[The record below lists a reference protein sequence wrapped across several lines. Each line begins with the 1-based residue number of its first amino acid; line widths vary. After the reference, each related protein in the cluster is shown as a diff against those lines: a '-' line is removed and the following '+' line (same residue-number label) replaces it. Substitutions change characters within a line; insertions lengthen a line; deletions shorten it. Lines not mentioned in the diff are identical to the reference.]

1 MKKSSPRKH
10 KPIHASVPM
19 LVNRLVN
26 ENVESLHERNVIT
39 AFQYGVAT
47 EQHYDYLVRMANML
61 NIAQQ
66 SKPSDL
72 ALSLVT
78 NINHLAQ
85 CVSERYNAHGKF
97 GVSAPELSLMRKLVT
112 AYDEYWKRQT
122 TTLYNDCV
130 HELNAFY
137 ADLKQDKVAA

>member
-1 MKKSSPRKH
+1 MKRTNTH
-10 KPIHASVPM
+10 KRIHASVPM
-19 LVNRLVN
+19 LVNRWVN

-47 EQHYDYLVRMANML
+47 QQHYDYLVRMANML

-78 NINHLAQ
+78 NINHLAAS
-85 CVSERYNAHGKF
+85 VSQRYNAHGKF
-97 GVSAPELSLMRKLVT
+97 GVSALELSLMRKLVT
-112 AYDEYWKRQT
+112 AYDDYWKRQT

-130 HELNAFY
+130 HQLNAFY
-137 ADLKQDKVAA
+137 ADLAKNKVVS

>member
-1 MKKSSPRKH
+1 MRRAKKH

-26 ENVESLHERNVIT
+26 ENVESLQERAMLM

-47 EQHYDYLVRMANML
+47 RQHYDYLVRMANML

-85 CVSERYNAHGKF
+85 IIQQRYNAHGKF
-97 GVSAPELSLMRKLVT
+97 GLNAHDLTLMRALVI

-122 TTLYNDCV
+122 TTLYNNCAY
-130 HELNAFY
+130 ELNAFY
-137 ADLKQDKVAA
+137 ADQEEGKAA

>member
-1 MKKSSPRKH
+1 MKRTKKH
-10 KPIHASVPM
+10 RPIHASVPM

-26 ENVESLHERNVIT
+26 ENVESLHERNMVV

-47 EQHYDYLVRMANML
+47 QQHYDYLVRMANML

-78 NINHLAQ
+78 NINYLAQ
-85 CVSERYNAHGKF
+85 CVSWRYNAHGKF
-97 GVSAPELSLMRKLVT
+97 GVSAAELTLMRKLVT

-122 TTLYNDCV
+122 TTRYNDCV
-130 HELNAFY
+130 YELNAFY
-137 ADLKQDKVAA
+137 ADLAKNKVAA